1 MTKPKNVTRIISED
15 YPKEMAPTI
24 DQLGGTLNEYMQD
37 TFDILDGRVDF
48 DNLIFKK
55 IQFDIQVNTSGKP
68 LQPLQLKTG
77 VNQPSGFQVI
87 RAVNISNPLI
97 SATAQPFVAQYSS
110 KGQDI
115 VSITK
120 VTGLTS
126 GDKYRLTVLVF

>member
-1 MTKPKNVTRIISED
+1 MTKPKNVTRIIAED
-15 YPKEMAPTI
+15 YPKEMSATV

-55 IQFDIQVNTSGKP
+55 IQFDVQVDSSGNP

-87 RAVNISNPLI
+87 RAVNISNTLI
-97 SATAQPFVAQYSS
+97 SATSQPFISQYSS
-110 KGQDI
+110 KGNDVVLI
-115 VSITK
+115 NR